1 MSSAFGVYQLDIYF
15 DLIASPPHAAF
26 EDIANAELAADL
38 LCVDGLTLLGK
49 RRVVRDHEAS
59 RDPGE
64 IGGQIIGDPIGEILL
79 LLIV

>member
-15 DLIASPPHAAF
+15 DLIASPPHTAF